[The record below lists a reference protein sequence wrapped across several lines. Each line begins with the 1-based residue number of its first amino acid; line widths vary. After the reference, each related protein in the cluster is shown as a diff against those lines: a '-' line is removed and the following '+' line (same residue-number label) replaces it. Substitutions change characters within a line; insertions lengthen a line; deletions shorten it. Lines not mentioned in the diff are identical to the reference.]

1 MGVSLF
7 YPFSAGSVMLR
18 RLVLLAVLT
27 VAVLPAAA
35 QERAPASGVS
45 SGGEVAIAR
54 VHYGGG
60 GDWYSGDPLPTLVA
74 YARQHTLLD
83 LAEEPHT
90 VDLDS
95 DRLFGYP
102 FLYLNG
108 HGSVA
113 FTEAEAA
120 RLRRYLDAGGFLY
133 VNDDYGLDETIRQEL
148 RKVYP
153 DQELAAL
160 PASHP
165 LYHAHFDFPAGLPK
179 VHEHDGRPAEGL
191 GLFHE
196 GRLVV
201 FYAFQSDLADGWEP
215 AGTHPDPPEVRE
227 AALKMGVNLLVYA
240 MTQGAGS

>member
-27 VAVLPAAA
+27 VAVLPVAA

-191 GLFHE
+191 GLFHD

>member
-1 MGVSLF
+1 MPRFLALLLLIGF
-7 YPFSAGSVMLR
+7 GRAASAQD
-18 RLVLLAVLT
+18 
-27 VAVLPAAA
+27 AA
-35 QERAPASGVS
+35 S
-45 SGGEVAIAR
+45 GEVAVAR

-83 LAEEPHT
+83 LDARPHT
-90 VDLDS
+90 VDLES

-102 FLYLNG
+102 FLFLNG
-108 HGSVA
+108 HGTVTLSPD
-113 FTEAEAA
+113 EAA
-120 RLRRYLDAGGFLY
+120 RLRRYLDGGGFLY
-133 VNDDYGLDETIRQEL
+133 VNDDYGLDETIRAEL

-153 DQELAAL
+153 DQELAVL

-165 LYHAHFDFPAGLPK
+165 VYHAHFDFPAGLPK
-179 VHEHDGRPAEGL
+179 VHEHDGLPAEGL

-215 AGTHPDPPEVRE
+215 AGTHPDPPDVRE
-227 AALKMGVNLLVYA
+227 AALRMGVNLLVYA
-240 MTQGAGS
+240 MSQGADS